1 VVQPKPTLGVPPLDQ
16 LLDVFCAEAPP
27 QAVPGARPGISL
39 GRLNEHMGGDSEDGS
54 PAPDFTG
61 REFHA
66 ARWKP
71 VVLELTSLMPASGKT
86 SLLCYCA
93 ALAVLPRDRGGQGGA
108 VVWFD
113 TDGRFSAT
121 RLREVV
127 LGIVDSSDTANE
139 EEERR
144 ESLVQEALAHVH
156 VFRPHSSRQVID
168 TLDYLPSY
176 LLDNAA
182 HLSMHRRLSLLILD
196 SVTAFYWQD
205 RYASETARFE
215 HPAQPRDRPS
225 RAAEFITRLK
235 HVQKEFD
242 CAIAYA
248 TSSPFKAMSRA
259 TLSSAANS
267 DAPLEM
273 KSASAWTR
281 FATLTLS
288 LSRVDVPR
296 FPLHM
301 SLDECLRDREKR
313 QDVVAR
319 GRFVAEVDRSGIE
332 SWTANVKEAWRNME
346 AGGSFYFTN
355 CAGVIMQ

>member
-1 VVQPKPTLGVPPLDQ
+1 VPDE
-16 LLDVFCAEAPP
+16 DV
-27 QAVPGARPGISL
+27 
-39 GRLNEHMGGDSEDGS
+39 GGDGEDGS
-54 PAPDFTG
+54 SAPDPTG
-61 REFHA
+61 WQFHA
-66 ARWKP
+66 SRWKP
-71 VVLELTSLMPASGKT
+71 VIVELTSVMPASGKT
-86 SLLCYCA
+86 SLLYYCA
-93 ALAVLPRDRGGQGGA
+93 ALAVLPRDQGGQGTA

-127 LGIVDSSDTANE
+127 LGVVGASSNANE
-139 EEERR
+139 ER

-156 VFRPHSSRQVID
+156 VFRPHSSRQLID

-176 LLDNAA
+176 LLDATA

-196 SVTAFYWQD
+196 SATAFYWQD

-225 RAAEFITRLK
+225 RAAEVITRLK
-235 HVQKEFD
+235 QVQREFD
-242 CAIAYA
+242 CAIAYS
-248 TSSPFKAMSRA
+248 TSSPFKAVNKA
-259 TLSSAANS
+259 THFSAANT
-267 DAPLEM
+267 DAPLEPR
-273 KSASAWTR
+273 SASAWTR

-301 SLDECLRDREKR
+301 SLEECLRDREKR

-319 GRFVAEVDRSGIE
+319 GKFAAEVDRSGFE
-332 SWTANVKEAWRNME
+332 SWTADVKEAWRNME
-346 AGGSFYFTN
+346 AGGSFHFTN
-355 CAGVIMQ
+355 CVAGIMQ

>member
-1 VVQPKPTLGVPPLDQ
+1 VVQSKPALDVPPLDR
-16 LLDVFCAEAPP
+16 LLEVFCAEAQP
-27 QAVPGARPGISL
+27 QPVSGVRLGIYPGQP
-39 GRLNEHMGGDSEDGS
+39 NEHVGGEGEDGS
-54 PAPDFTG
+54 IVPDSTG
-61 REFHA
+61 WQFHA

-71 VVLELTSLMPASGKT
+71 LVLELTSLMPASGKT

-93 ALAVLPRDRGGQGGA
+93 AVAVLPRDHGGQGGA

-113 TDGRFSAT
+113 TDGRFSAM

-127 LGIVDSSDTANE
+127 LGIVGSSDTANE
-139 EEERR
+139 GEERS

-156 VFRPHSSRQVID
+156 VFRPHSSQQLID
-168 TLDYLPSY
+168 TLDYLPTY
-176 LLDNAA
+176 LLDGEA
-182 HLSMHRRLSLLILD
+182 HLSMRRRLSLLILD
-196 SVTAFYWQD
+196 SATAFYWQD
-205 RYASETARFE
+205 RYASEAARFE

-225 RAAEFITRLK
+225 RAAEVITRLK
-235 HVQKEFD
+235 QVQKEFD

-248 TSSPFKAMSRA
+248 TSSPFKAMSKA
-259 TLSSAANS
+259 THLLAAKS
-267 DAPLEM
+267 DAPRETT
-273 KSASAWTR
+273 STSAWTR
-281 FATLTLS
+281 SATLTLS

-301 SLDECLRDREKR
+301 SLEECLRDREKR

-319 GRFVAEVDRSGIE
+319 GKFVAEVDRSGIE

-346 AGGSFYFTN
+346 AGGSFCFSN